1 MQGGP
6 ELIDSL
12 YYSAN
17 VYAARAISKI
27 EALPPTSP
35 LYIHLTWQ
43 NVHGPCERHVSISG
57 FCPCCC
63 ANANALLVLPAD
75 EAPPVRRKA
84 RSAAT
89 PFPLAEGAGTVLAG
103 LGERA
108 EGHTVLLQLL
118 QPVLQ
123 AAGARADG

>member
-43 NVHGPCERHVSISG
+43 NVHGPCERHV
-57 FCPCCC
+57 PT
-63 ANANALLVLPAD
+63 
-75 EAPPVRRKA
+75 A
-84 RSAAT
+84 RFLSAACC
-89 PFPLAEGAGTVLAG
+89 
-103 LGERA
+103 
-108 EGHTVLLQLL
+108 
-118 QPVLQ
+118 
-123 AAGARADG
+123 

>member
-1 MQGGP
+1 MAAHSRGAARAGRACSICLTLPGTQGGP

-43 NVHGPCERHVSISG
+43 NVHGPCERHVSTARFG
-57 FCPCCC
+57 R
-63 ANANALLVLPAD
+63 LLL
-75 EAPPVRRKA
+75 R
-84 RSAAT
+84 
-89 PFPLAEGAGTVLAG
+89 
-103 LGERA
+103 
-108 EGHTVLLQLL
+108 
-118 QPVLQ
+118 
-123 AAGARADG
+123 